1 MTVPRDVI
9 RFLVVSRRR
18 EKAQTIF
25 YRRLASAAESQGDE
39 AVAERLNEL
48 HADEQHHLS
57 RISARLLELGEALEE
72 VGGRDGEGATLAE
85 WERAARMREEEEI
98 VWYEGWLDRIRDP
111 DTHSTIAE
119 ILDSEKHHA
128 RELGGKWMLA

>member
-18 EKAQTIF
+18 EKAQTVF
-25 YRRLASAAESQGDE
+25 YRKMAAMAEAQGDE
-39 AVAERLNEL
+39 AVTERLNEL

-57 RISARLLELGEALEE
+57 RISARLLELGETLEE
-72 VGGRDGEGATLAE
+72 VEARGGEPVPLSD
-85 WERAARMREEEEI
+85 WERVARMREEEEI
-98 VWYEGWLDRIRDP
+98 VWYGGWLDRILDP
-111 DTHSTIAE
+111 DTRSIIAE
-119 ILDSEKHHA
+119 IQDSEKHHA

>member
-9 RFLVVSRRR
+9 RFLVISRRR
-18 EKAQTIF
+18 EKAQTVF
-25 YRRLASAAESQGDE
+25 YRKLASMAESQGDE
-39 AVAERLNEL
+39 AVTERLNEL

-57 RISARLLELGEALEE
+57 RISARLLELGETLEE
-72 VGGRDGEGATLAE
+72 VEARGGEHVPLSE
-85 WERAARMREEEEI
+85 WERVARMREEEEI
-98 VWYEGWLDRIRDP
+98 VWYGGWLDRILDP
-111 DTHSTIAE
+111 DTRSIIAE

>member
-18 EKAQTIF
+18 EKAQTVF
-25 YRRLASAAESQGDE
+25 YRKLASLAASQSEE

-57 RISARLLELGEALEE
+57 RISARLLELGETLEE
-72 VGGRDGEGATLAE
+72 VEARGGEAVPL
-85 WERAARMREEEEI
+85 
-98 VWYEGWLDRIRDP
+98 
-111 DTHSTIAE
+111 
-119 ILDSEKHHA
+119 SE
-128 RELGGKWMLA
+128 